1 MQHTL
6 PGIRHPH
13 SFLRY
18 IAAMLL
24 TGLVL
29 SGCSQEEAGAP
40 AANNTRAVELA
51 HRYLTVD
58 THIDVPYRL
67 HRGYV
72 DVSQATADGDFDF
85 PRARAGG
92 LDALFMSIYIP
103 ADVDEAGD
111 AKAFADGLID
121 SVEDLAAHAPEKF
134 AIATCTA
141 DVHAI
146 KSSGRIAMPMGM
158 ENGGPIGGSFDNL
171 AYFADRGIRYITL
184 AHSKSNHISD
194 SSYDANERWE
204 GLSEFGKTLIT
215 QMNRQGVMM
224 LFITLG
230 PIGKLFWLQVMEFR
244 SNK

>member
-6 PGIRHPH
+6 HGIRHPH
-13 SFLRY
+13 SSLRY
-18 IAAMLL
+18 VAATLL

-29 SGCSQEEAGAP
+29 SSCSQEEARAP
-40 AANNTRAVELA
+40 AAQSSDLAANSTRAVELA

-67 HRGYV
+67 YKGYV
-72 DVSQATADGDFDF
+72 DVSQTTVDGDFDF
-85 PRARAGG
+85 PRAKAGG

-146 KSSGRIAMPMGM
+146 
-158 ENGGPIGGSFDNL
+158 
-171 AYFADRGIRYITL
+171 
-184 AHSKSNHISD
+184 
-194 SSYDANERWE
+194 
-204 GLSEFGKTLIT
+204 
-215 QMNRQGVMM
+215 
-224 LFITLG
+224 
-230 PIGKLFWLQVMEFR
+230 
-244 SNK
+244 